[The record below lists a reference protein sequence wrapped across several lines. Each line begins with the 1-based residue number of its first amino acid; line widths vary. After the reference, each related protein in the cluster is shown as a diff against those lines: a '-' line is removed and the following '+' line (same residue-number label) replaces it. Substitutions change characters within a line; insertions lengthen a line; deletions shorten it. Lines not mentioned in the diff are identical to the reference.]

1 MNDTTLEEIDFGIV
15 SGTTKAVRKARKALG
30 NSVDSI
36 KDKTLL
42 AKVVTAPELVVKKLS
57 KKVGT
62 TKAINSINKFV
73 DKKLDGLEKLQD
85 KINNPIES
93 STSDITRLTD
103 RLRKINKGLS
113 KASEMLP
120 SDSTKINETPI
131 HDLLQKMS
139 DSIDGGIDQ
148 LNGKYN
154 EVKEATKN
162 CNNFINNIL
171 FKSKTVNKQIDK
183 DSRFKMKCIRETLR
197 HINKIDEI
205 PEYDP
210 NKNELSDI
218 GKVLPKKYISIGLQ
232 IKTAFNTER
241 INTELLEKSFKEFSK
256 LAGYGY
262 QGDYLLFLMLQKD
275 YLLKYDII
283 NPNRVANDSD
293 KQISIELQRL
303 LKKLPY
309 SNEFLKDIKESY
321 TTMYKRLANEQKS
334 DFSELT
340 NKLESINF
348 CEE

>member
-1 MNDTTLEEIDFGIV
+1 MNDTTLEEIDFGMV
-15 SGTTKAVRKARKALG
+15 SGTTKAVRKAGKALK
-30 NSVDSI
+30 NATVDSI

-42 AKVVTAPELVVKKLS
+42 AKVITAPELVVKKLS

-62 TKAINSINKFV
+62 TKAVNSVNKFV
-73 DKKLDGLEKLQD
+73 NKKLDGLEKLQE

-93 STSDITRLTD
+93 STSGITRLTD

-162 CNNFINNIL
+162 CNNFINNVL
-171 FKSKTVNKQIDK
+171 FKPKVKENKKIDEN
-183 DSRFKMKCIRETLR
+183 SRFKMKCISETLK
-197 HINKIDEI
+197 HINRIDEI

-232 IKTAFNTER
+232 IKTAFNNEK

-256 LAGYGY
+256 LAGYRY
-262 QGDYLLFLMLQKD
+262 PGDYLLFFMLQRD

-283 NPNRVANDSD
+283 NPNRVGNDLD
-293 KQISIELQRL
+293 RQISIELQRL
-303 LKKLPY
+303 LKRLLY
-309 SNEFLKDIKESY
+309 SDEFLKDVRESY
-321 TTMYKRLANEQKS
+321 STHYKKNY
-334 DFSELT
+334 SELLD
-340 NKLESINF
+340 KLESINF

>member
-15 SGTTKAVRKARKALG
+15 SGTTKAVRKARKALV

-42 AKVVTAPELVVKKLS
+42 AKIVTAPELVVKKLS

-62 TKAINSINKFV
+62 TKAVNSINKFV
-73 DKKLDGLEKLQD
+73 DKKLDGLEKLQE

-93 STSDITRLTD
+93 STSGITRLTD

-131 HDLLQKMS
+131 HDLMQKIS

-154 EVKEATKN
+154 EVKEVTKN
-162 CNNFINNIL
+162 CNNFINNVL
-171 FKSKTVNKQIDK
+171 FKPKTVNGKIDK
-183 DSRFKMKCIRETLR
+183 DSRFKMKCIMETLR
-197 HINKIDEI
+197 HINRIDEI

-210 NKNELSDI
+210 NKNEFSNI
-218 GKVLPKKYISIGLQ
+218 GKVLPKKYIFIGLQ
-232 IKTAFNTER
+232 IKTAFNNEK

-256 LAGYGY
+256 LAGYNY
-262 QGDYLLFLMLQKD
+262 SGDYLLFLMLQRD
-275 YLLKYDII
+275 YLLRYDIV
-283 NPNRVANDSD
+283 NPNRVGNDLD
-293 KQISIELQRL
+293 RQISIELQGL
-303 LKKLPY
+303 AKKLHCNPD
-309 SNEFLKDIKESY
+309 FLKDVRESY
-321 TTMYKRLANEQKS
+321 SAHYKKNY
-334 DFSELT
+334 SELLD
-340 NKLESINF
+340 KLESINF